1 MLTVVV
7 PFFLVATRLEELM
20 PTDPNEIRQWA
31 AQWVRSEIARLNG
44 VLESLESG
52 QVKRRGR
59 PAKAVE
65 AVVEQPA
72 PRKRR
77 KMSPEA
83 RQRMSEMMKAR
94 WAARRPRSRAKRA

>member
-1 MLTVVV
+1 M
-7 PFFLVATRLEELM
+7 
-20 PTDPNEIRQWA
+20 TDPNEIRQWA

-59 PAKAVE
+59 PAKAVD
-65 AVVEQPA
+65 ATLVQPA
-72 PRKRR
+72 PKRR
-77 KMSPEA
+77 RMSPEA

-94 WAARRPRSRAKRA
+94 WAARRRAPRSKRA